1 MYESKYILAATQTC
15 AAAEQRVLALDFFFF
30 FFWKTLTL
38 YPERETLCLVEES
51 GNTNGISG
59 MERNN

>member
-15 AAAEQRVLALDFFFF
+15 AAVEQRVLALV
-30 FFWKTLTL
+30 FWKTLNL

-51 GNTNGISG
+51 GSINGISG
-59 MERNN
+59 METNN